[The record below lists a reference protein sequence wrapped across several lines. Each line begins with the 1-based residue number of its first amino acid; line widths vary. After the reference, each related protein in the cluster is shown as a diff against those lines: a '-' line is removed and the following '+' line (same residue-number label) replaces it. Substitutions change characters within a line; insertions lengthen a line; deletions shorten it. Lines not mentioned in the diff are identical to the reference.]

1 MPDLRRLLSIA
12 GILPILSFKQREN
25 ENRKRRIGMNFRRA
39 LALAA
44 TIFLATGPVVAQEPV
59 WHGGISTIGELKHKD
74 GFARFDYVNPD
85 APKGGELKLSETG
98 TYDTFNPI
106 LSKGEAAAGV
116 TSLVFD
122 TLLKSAEDEVT
133 ASYGL
138 LAEGVSYP
146 DDFSSATFR
155 LRAEAK
161 WADGK
166 PVTPEDVVF
175 SFNMS
180 KEHNPL
186 LSNYYRHVVSA
197 EKTGER
203 DVTFRFDEK
212 NNRELPNI
220 LGQFPI
226 VPKHWWE
233 GQDAKGNKRDISR
246 TTLEPVM
253 GSGPYKITSFQAGSS
268 IRFELRDDYWGRDVN
283 VNVGQNNFG
292 TITYTFFADKTVEFE
307 AVRAGDVDFYR
318 DSSASHWAT
327 AYDFPAAKDGRVI
340 RAEIENPLRATG
352 IMQAFVP
359 NMRREKFKDQKVR
372 EALNYAFDFEDLNR
386 TLAHNAY
393 QRVDSYF
400 WNTELASSGLPE
412 GREKEILE
420 ALKDKIPAA
429 VFTTPYTNPING
441 DPQKVRG
448 NLRTALALFK
458 EAGYELK
465 GNQLVNTKTGEPF
478 GFEILLSNPSF
489 ERTVSP
495 FVNSVKK
502 IGIDARMRTVDDS
515 QYTNRVRSF
524 DYDMIYGIWAQTLVP
539 GNEQSDY
546 WGSAS
551 VDQQGSKNYAGIAD
565 TAIDELISK
574 IVFAPN
580 REELVATT
588 RALDRVL
595 LAHHYVVPLFYS
607 KAVRVAYWNHL
618 THLKD
623 LPYYGMGFP
632 DVWWSKPAG
641 TP

>member
-1 MPDLRRLLSIA
+1 
-12 GILPILSFKQREN
+12 
-25 ENRKRRIGMNFRRA
+25 MNFRRV

-44 TIFLATGPVVAQEPV
+44 TVFLATGPVVAQEPV

-106 LSKGEAAAGV
+106 LSKGEAATGV
-116 TSLVFD
+116 TTLVFD
-122 TLLKSAEDEVT
+122 TLLKSAEDEIT

-166 PVTPEDVVF
+166 PVTPEDVIF
-175 SFNMS
+175 SFDMS

-212 NNRELPNI
+212 NNRELPSI

-233 GQDAKGNKRDISR
+233 GQDAKGNKRDISN

-253 GSGPYKITSFQAGSS
+253 GSGPYKIASFQAGSS
-268 IRFELRDDYWGRDVN
+268 IRFELRDDYWGKDLN
-283 VNVGQNNFG
+283 VNLGQNNFG
-292 TITYTFFADKTVEFE
+292 TITYTFFGDKTVEFE
-307 AVRAGDVDFYR
+307 AFRAGDVDFYR
-318 DSSASHWAT
+318 DGSATNWAT
-327 AYDFPAAKDGRVI
+327 RYDFPAMKDGRVV
-340 RAEIENPLRATG
+340 REEIENPLRAMG

-359 NMRREKFKDQKVR
+359 NLRREKFKDQKVR

-420 ALKDKIPAA
+420 ALKDKVPAA
-429 VFTTPYTNPING
+429 VFTTPYTNPVNG

-448 NLRTALALFK
+448 NLRKALTLFN
-458 EAGYELK
+458 EAGYELR
-465 GNQLVNTKTGEPF
+465 NNRLVNAKTGEPF
-478 GFEILLSNPSF
+478 SFEILLSNPSF
-489 ERTVSP
+489 ERTVTP

-502 IGIDARMRTVDDS
+502 IGIDARMRTVDAS

-524 DYDMIYGIWAQTLVP
+524 
-539 GNEQSDY
+539 Y

-551 VDQQGSKNYAGIAD
+551 VDRQGSKNYAGIAD
-565 TAIDELISK
+565 PAIDELIHK
-574 IVFAPN
+574 IIFAPN

-607 KAVRVAYWNHL
+607 KAQRVAYWNHL
-618 THLKD
+618 THPTD

-632 DVWWSKPAG
+632 DVWWSKNAAK
-641 TP
+641 